1 MERTYN
7 CLLFLRNSPRNF
19 NELLNLIKLKFLNIF
34 WRKNRVIKKMI
45 FQNKSKR
52 DLLAIIEN
60 FDLSVRSITK
70 KKIEKYLY

>member
-70 KKIEKYLY
+70 KK